1 MKKLVF
7 FNCLILIG
15 LLLLFGCQKAEDPI
29 SSIPSSSNMNQKG
42 ITSLGKTSYCGQQT
56 SDLLSYNGPN
66 NPTKFGTV
74 LVANDNN
81 HLYVEL
87 TVDEGLTIT
96 ETHLNILNTVPT
108 EKDPPG
114 HYYDNSY
121 LVGSNE
127 YVVPKDALP
136 SGSTLY
142 IMIQAELNNGSE
154 VYGGTIIKPEH
165 GGWYGYI
172 TYNWQ
177 SCSSTYS
184 ISGFTFFDVNKNGS
198 FGNDETGI
206 PGVTVTLSNGNQS
219 WDVTSDENGQYLF
232 TNVQPGDYTITASIL
247 TGLVTTTTDPVTL
260 NVTGDV
266 TNSNFGYFLDF
277 DWMNVQTANGLS
289 HGFWKT
295 NIKKAIDG
303 TTKGTQISKVT
314 LVEYINKIST
324 FLLSPL
330 NITTLQAA
338 YTILSNTSS
347 LSIDHLKLQL
357 LASEFNYMNGAYI
370 GGNKLF
376 TKLFL
381 FYGEYLVKYADTYS
395 SSILEAAK
403 DMYDHYNNSGG

>member
-1 MKKLVF
+1 M
-7 FNCLILIG
+7 
-15 LLLLFGCQKAEDPI
+15 
-29 SSIPSSSNMNQKG
+29 
-42 ITSLGKTSYCGQQT
+42 
-56 SDLLSYNGPN
+56 
-66 NPTKFGTV
+66 
-74 LVANDNN
+74 
-81 HLYVEL
+81 
-87 TVDEGLTIT
+87 
-96 ETHLNILNTVPT
+96 
-108 EKDPPG
+108 
-114 HYYDNSY
+114 
-121 LVGSNE
+121 
-127 YVVPKDALP
+127 
-136 SGSTLY
+136 
-142 IMIQAELNNGSE
+142 
-154 VYGGTIIKPEH
+154 
-165 GGWYGYI
+165 
-172 TYNWQ
+172 
-177 SCSSTYS
+177 
-184 ISGFTFFDVNKNGS
+184 NKNGS
-198 FGNDETGI
+198 FENDETGI
-206 PGVTVTLSNGNQS
+206 PGVTVTLSNVNQS

-289 HGFWKT
+289 HGFWNT

-303 TTKGTQISKVT
+303 TTKGIQVSKVT

-381 FYGEYLVKYADTYS
+381 FYGEYLVKYADIYS